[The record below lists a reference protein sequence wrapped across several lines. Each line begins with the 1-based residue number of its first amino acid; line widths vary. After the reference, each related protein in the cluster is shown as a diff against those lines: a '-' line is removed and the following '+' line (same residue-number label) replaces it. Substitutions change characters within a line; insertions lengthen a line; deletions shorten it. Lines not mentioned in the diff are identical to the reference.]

1 MKSESPNIE
10 LEKFV
15 KTVAALRDPVSR
27 LSLGP

>member
-15 KTVAALRDPVSR
+15 KTVLLCDPKD
-27 LSLGP
+27 GCPWI